1 MNIVILGS
9 GVIGVTTAWYLAQKG
24 HDVTVIDRQPAAAE
38 ETSFGNAGKSLLVMP
53 RRGVLR
59 YSAESREMDV

>member
-24 HDVTVIDRQPAAAE
+24 HNVTVIDRQTAVRKKPA
-38 ETSFGNAGKSLLVMP
+38 SVMPGKSLPVMP
-53 RRGVLR
+53 RRGAHRVFR
-59 YSAESREMDV
+59 

>member
-38 ETSFGNAGKSLLVMP
+38 ETSFGNAGNISWLCHAV
-53 RRGVLR
+53 GGAG

>member
-38 ETSFGNAGKSLLVMP
+38 ETSFGNARANISPVMP
-53 RRGVLR
+53 RRGGRQVFR
-59 YSAESREMDV
+59 